1 LGIIGIANMPKPPAT
16 AEEYRQE
23 AARIRKHAATIK
35 DEANR
40 QQALSI
46 ADSYDRLAEAVAIL
60 DRQRGGS
67 N

>member
-1 LGIIGIANMPKPPAT
+1 MPKPPAT

-40 QQALSI
+40 QQVLSI
-46 ADSYDRLAEAVAIL
+46 ADNYDRLAEAVAIAI
-60 DRQRGGS
+60 R